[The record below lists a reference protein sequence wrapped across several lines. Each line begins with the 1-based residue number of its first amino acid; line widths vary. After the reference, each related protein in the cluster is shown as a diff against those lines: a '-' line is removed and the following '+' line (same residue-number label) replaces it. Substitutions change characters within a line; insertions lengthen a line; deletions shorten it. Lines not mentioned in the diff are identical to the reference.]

1 MIIVPLNNYQI
12 IGMVN
17 VEKIANTFL
26 FPVGDQGWSS
36 QNAYQKSKQE
46 SPWSDFF
53 FRSSL
58 ILVCI
63 VCLGLFDRQ

>member
-1 MIIVPLNNYQI
+1 MINCGERKKRSFVMIIVPLNNYQI

-46 SPWSDFF
+46 SP
-53 FRSSL
+53 
-58 ILVCI
+58 
-63 VCLGLFDRQ
+63 